1 MHKRHLILLIVAQTV
16 IIAIFLVYLIL
27 SSGSQ
32 DKIHLLESKMAGMEE
47 FNSLLK
53 HRNDSLSLLIR
64 EMRISNAVPPFLD
77 RKQVEELV
85 KKGLQNP
92 VEDLRDDLVAD
103 PELIGTSA
111 VLGGQM
117 GFYLRDGI
125 HILNKRWVF
134 AYFEDGHIAGA
145 MLLRYNID
153 QESNIEWEVIDEILY

>member
-1 MHKRHLILLIVAQTV
+1 MHKRNVYLLVVTQSV
-16 IIAIFLVYLIL
+16 IIAILLVYLVL
-27 SSGSQ
+27 SVGSQ
-32 DKIHLLESKMAGMEE
+32 DKIHLLESKMAGMKE

-64 EMRISNAVPPFLD
+64 EISISNAFPPFLD
-77 RKQVEELV
+77 RKQEEELV

-103 PELIGTSA
+103 PGLIITSA

-117 GFYLRDGI
+117 GFYLREGI

-145 MLLRYNID
+145 MLLRYIID
-153 QESNIEWEVIDEILY
+153 QQGNIEWEVFDEIIY

>member
-1 MHKRHLILLIVAQTV
+1 MHKRHVYLLVVTQSL
-16 IIAIFLVYLIL
+16 IIAILLVYLVL
-27 SSGSQ
+27 SIGSQ
-32 DKIHLLESKMAGMEE
+32 DKIHLLESKIVGIEE
-47 FNSLLK
+47 FNSVLK

-77 RKQVEELV
+77 RKQEEELV

-103 PELIGTSA
+103 PGLIITSA

-117 GFYLRDGI
+117 GFYLREGI

-145 MLLRYNID
+145 MLLRYIID
-153 QESNIEWEVIDEILY
+153 QKGNIEWEVIDEIIY